1 MRAAR
6 PVRKIE
12 WRVNVNRTNRM
23 SILGEVSG
31 GGGGNVWSE
40 LLLIAPLCLVSLAV
54 AWWAGVFRRGSIVGP
69 PRLSQREPLA
79 IMVMVMACTF
89 VLWMM
94 AQIICVVAGAS
105 VRGAPSTISTSAPTT
120 TAPTFESKF
129 VISPR
134 TMALASSLPGL
145 IGAAVMVIAH
155 ALLRRDGL
163 RTVGIA
169 LSQLPRG
176 ILYGLVGTVIMVPLV
191 FLSAELTELAWRAVH
206 YTHPTEHELLRVMN
220 EAKGLTVVVL
230 IASAVLIAP
239 IFEEM
244 FFRGHVQTVLTYVWS
259 RIERWRKRSSPGAP
273 SRGFEVILP
282 PEQAL
287 LAQMAPPDPPP
298 PELPKAWS
306 RWLAV
311 ILTALLFSLVH
322 PVWSMP
328 PIFLL
333 AVCLGYAY
341 ERTGN
346 LWTTITMHAMFNTTS
361 TLLFIFTR

>member
-1 MRAAR
+1 
-6 PVRKIE
+6 
-12 WRVNVNRTNRM
+12 M

-31 GGGGNVWSE
+31 GGGGGGNVWGE
-40 LLLIAPLCLVSLAV
+40 LLLLAPLCLVSLAA

-69 PRLSQREPLA
+69 ARLSEREPLA
-79 IMVMVMACTF
+79 ILVLVMACTF
-89 VLWMM
+89 VIWMM
-94 AQIICVVAGAS
+94 VQILCVAAGAS
-105 VRGAPSTISTSAPTT
+105 VRGASTAPAT

-129 VISPR
+129 VISPK

-145 IGAAVMVIAH
+145 IGAAVMLVAH
-155 ALLRRDGL
+155 AVLRRDGSRKL
-163 RTVGIA
+163 GVA

-176 ILYGLVGTVIMVPLV
+176 ILYGLVGSVIMVPLV

-206 YTHPTEHELLRVMN
+206 YTHPTEHELLHVMG

-259 RIERWRKRSSPGAP
+259 RIERWRKRSSPETP

-287 LAQMAPPDPPP
+287 LARMAPPEPPQ
-298 PELPKAWS
+298 PESPRAWA

-311 ILTALLFSLVH
+311 VLTSLLFSLVH
-322 PVWSMP
+322 PAWSIP

>member
-1 MRAAR
+1 
-6 PVRKIE
+6 
-12 WRVNVNRTNRM
+12 M
-23 SILGEVSG
+23 SILGQASGSG
-31 GGGGNVWSE
+31 GGGGSVWGE

-54 AWWAGVFRRGSIVGP
+54 AWWAGIFRRGRIVGP
-69 PRLSQREPLA
+69 PRLSEREPLA
-79 IMVMVMACTF
+79 ILVLVMACTF

-94 AQIICVVAGAS
+94 VQIVCVAAGAS
-105 VRGAPSTISTSAPTT
+105 VRGASSA
-120 TAPTFESKF
+120 TAPATTPTFQSKF
-129 VISPR
+129 DISPK

-145 IGAAVMVIAH
+145 IGAAVMLVAH

-163 RTVGIA
+163 RKLGIA
-169 LSQLPRG
+169 MSQLPRG
-176 ILYGLVGTVIMVPLV
+176 IGYGLIGSLIMVPLV
-191 FLSAELTELAWRAVH
+191 FLSAELTELAWRMAH

-220 EAKGLTVVVL
+220 EAKGVTVAVL

-244 FFRGHVQTVLTYVWS
+244 FFRGHVQTVLAYVWP
-259 RIERWRKRSSPGAP
+259 RIERWRRGGSTAP
-273 SRGFEVILP
+273 ARGFEVIMP
-282 PEQAL
+282 PPPDQPM
-287 LAQMAPPDPPP
+287 LAQMAPPEAPLPPP
-298 PELPKAWS
+298 LESPKAWQ
-306 RWLAV
+306 RWVAV
-311 ILTALLFSLVH
+311 VVTSLLFSLVH